1 MEASER
7 LQYIIKNE
15 GLNPKVFS
23 ERLGYD
29 RPQAIYDILKKKT
42 KNITESLLNKIISV
56 FPKYSK
62 VWLLTGEGEILK
74 SENTAPITQTVNGVG
89 NNSVK
94 ISTIDKALDEIS
106 EQRKLTA
113 EALRQNAELIGIIK
127 NLTNKG

>member
-1 MEASER
+1 MEANER

-29 RPQAIYDILKKKT
+29 RPQAIYDVLKKKT

-62 VWLLTGEGEILK
+62 VWLLTGEGEMLK
-74 SENTAPITQTVNGVG
+74 SENTAPTTQTVNGVG
-89 NNSVK
+89 NNNVK
-94 ISTIDKALDEIS
+94 ISTMDKALDEIS

>member
-1 MEASER
+1 MGANER
-7 LQYIIKNE
+7 LQYIINNE

-29 RPQAIYDILKKKT
+29 RPQAIYDVLKKKT
-42 KNITESLLNKIISV
+42 KNITESLLNKIVSV

-74 SENTAPITQTVNGVG
+74 SETTAPITQTVNGVG
-89 NNSVK
+89 NNNVK
-94 ISTIDKALDEIS
+94 ISTMDKALDEIS